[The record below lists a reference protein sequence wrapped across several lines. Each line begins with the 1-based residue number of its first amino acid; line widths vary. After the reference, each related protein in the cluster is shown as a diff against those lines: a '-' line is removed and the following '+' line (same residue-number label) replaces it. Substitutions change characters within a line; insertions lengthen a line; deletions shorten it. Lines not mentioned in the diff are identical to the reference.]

1 MTEPTGDERLT
12 GRLVAVAVLG
22 FLLFVPPLL
31 SQFNRVERI
40 FGVPV
45 LVAYLFLVWAVV
57 IALIAALTVRS
68 D

>member
-1 MTEPTGDERLT
+1 MTEPTRDERLT
-12 GRLVAVAVLG
+12 GRLAAVAALG

-45 LVAYLFLVWAVV
+45 LWAYLFLAWAVV
-57 IALIAALTVRS
+57 IAMVAVLTARS
-68 D
+68 G